1 MKIKVLFLYYFAFG
15 ALVSSQSQS
24 SFNGTLRTASM
35 LERQGKIDAAISV
48 YKGILERKPDHYQT
62 LNSLKNLFK
71 SNQLYSEGIQFL
83 KEHATKNPDNIS
95 INLDLVEFYFL
106 NGQKEES
113 EKIQII
119 GLQRFNNK
127 SYYRQLTKLLTKY
140 GSENDF
146 ISILSR
152 GRNKFGDSFF
162 AYEAGLYYQL
172 KKDYESAMNH
182 FMLYLINEEKRSN
195 LIERRILQMSDEK
208 EAVNII
214 KSKLIFFSEK
224 KPRII
229 LNILCDFYFK
239 QQEYLLAIQTKE
251 AWTSS
256 EDRDLESW
264 LKFANSLNRE
274 KQFQHAAYAYNFI
287 LNKNINS
294 KIAEKALLG
303 LAKTFED
310 QILPFND
317 KFLISFFYDN
327 NIFFEDPFASNNSIS
342 IENLKASL
350 SIYDSLTTSIK
361 NPALLTEVYY
371 RLGEVQFRILHD
383 FDKALQ
389 LYKMALKSSNKK
401 SLTSSIKLRIADTYI
416 AKGNLK
422 EAKKILLN
430 SENKTLSSEI
440 QERVILTDLFTKN
453 PNDVLSLIDPI
464 LADIGPKSL
473 LFNDLIELKT
483 ILNKYNLDDENNK
496 SSTQHFLKSEFLI
509 RQKKTG
515 DAINELTYLINNYPQ
530 SKIAPLAILRIS
542 LLNYKI
548 NNFEESLRFASNLK
562 NTEFEDRG
570 IILSAHIYELKLSNI
585 DEALKRYMKIINDFP
600 QSVHFEPVRYHV
612 RKINQ
617 GKNI

>member
-1 MKIKVLFLYYFAFG
+1 MKIKVLFLYYFVFG
-15 ALVSSQSQS
+15 TIVLSQNQS
-24 SFNGTLRTASM
+24 SFNGAIRTARM
-35 LERQGKIDAAISV
+35 LERQGEIDAAISV
-48 YKGILERKPDHYQT
+48 YKGVLERKPDHYQT
-62 LNSLKNLFK
+62 LNSLKNLYK
-71 SNQLYSEGIQFL
+71 NNQLYNEGIQFL
-83 KEHATKNPDNIS
+83 QERTTKSPNNIS

-106 NGQKEES
+106 NEQKEES
-113 EKIQII
+113 EKIQIA
-119 GLQRFNNK
+119 GLQKFNNK
-127 SYYRQLTKLLTKY
+127 SYYRQLTALLTKY
-140 GSENDF
+140 GSEDDF

-152 GRNKFGDSFF
+152 GRSQFGESFL
-162 AYEAGLYYQL
+162 AYEAGLYYQV
-172 KKDYESAMNH
+172 KKDYESAMNQ
-182 FMLYLINEEKRSN
+182 FIIYLLNEEKRSS

-208 EAVNII
+208 EALGII
-214 KSKLIFFSEK
+214 ESKLTFFAEK
-224 KPRII
+224 KPKII

-251 AWTSS
+251 AWTSFGNK
-256 EDRDLESW
+256 DLESW
-264 LKFANSLNRE
+264 LKLANSLNRE

-287 LNKNINS
+287 LDKDINS
-294 KIAEKALLG
+294 KVAEKALLG

-317 KFLISFFYDN
+317 NFLISFFYDD
-327 NIFFEDPFASNNSIS
+327 NIFFKDPFASANSIS

-350 SIYDSLTTSIK
+350 SLYDTLTTSIK

-383 FDKALQ
+383 FDKALK
-389 LYKMALKSSNKK
+389 LYKMALKISTEK

-416 AKGNLK
+416 AKGNPEK
-422 EAKKILLN
+422 AKKILLD
-430 SENKTLSSEI
+430 SKYEALSSKM
-440 QERVILTDLFTKN
+440 QERIILTDLFTKN
-453 PNDVLSLIDPI
+453 PADVLSLIDPI

-473 LFNDLIELKT
+473 LFNDLMELKT
-483 ILNKYNLDDENNK
+483 ILNKYNLGDENNK
-496 SSTQHFLKSEFLI
+496 SSIQHFLKSEFLI

-515 DAINELTYLINNYPQ
+515 DAINELIYLINNYPD

-548 NNFEESLRFASNLK
+548 DNFEESLHFASNLK

-585 DEALKRYMKIINDFP
+585 DEALKSYMKIINDFP